1 MILPES
7 LRRGSNSL
15 VHISFVPLLDLGDDV
30 SGGGVEGVECFAG
43 QAVVPLV
50 IDENAGVLNA
60 ELIRRR

>member
-15 VHISFVPLLDLGDDV
+15 VYISFVPLLDLGDDV
-30 SGGGVEGVECFAG
+30 SRGGVESVECFAG

-50 IDENAGVLNA
+50 IDKNAGVLNA